1 MLKYLAVILT
11 LTLAFGA
18 FADHDNILMYSDT
31 YSGMNPPK
39 SALQSL
45 GWTYT
50 GFENGNYSGF
60 ISALNG
66 SDDWNIV
73 VVDNWMYYCSG
84 MGSAMSTYLGSHDEV
99 TMWFDS
105 YSSGEMSAIASAF
118 EGQVGSAIYYYSAP
132 PVYVWD
138 DEHPIFEDVD
148 PNWSTSIA
156 YTIGYY
162 LNWVSAR
169 EGIPILG
176 FVEDETAWQAGL
188 VVGNDGRTILGG
200 YNPTYDPDEAVDIW
214 ENIFEYLDD
223 PGFKPGNFSLLTPED
238 GAIID
243 VFTRGAGDDPVS
255 AIVKADGPARAGTIE
270 LRNPTQDPVDVDVE
284 FTWELSEGA
293 EEYQFLVDDD
303 YNFASPIV
311 DEMGITE
318 ETYTYTFTVDHSML
332 LYWRV
337 VAWNENGEKPCNEDF
352 SFEFDYNNTNVAP
365 VSLGTI
371 KATFK

>member
-1 MLKYLAVILT
+1 MFKYLVVVLT
-11 LTLAFGA
+11 LALAFGA

-39 SALQSL
+39 SALQNL

-84 MGSAMSTYLGSHDEV
+84 MGSAVSSYCGSHDDV
-99 TMWFDS
+99 AMWFDS
-105 YSSGEMSAIASAF
+105 YSSGEMSAVASAF
-118 EGQVGSAIYYYSAP
+118 EGQVGSAIYYYTAP

-138 DEHPIFEDVD
+138 DGHPIFEDVD

-162 LNWVSAR
+162 LNWVSR

-176 FVEDETAWQAGL
+176 FTEEETAWQAGL
-188 VVGNDGRTILGG
+188 VMGNDGRTILGG

-214 ENIFEYLDD
+214 ENIFEYLDS
-223 PGFKPGNFSLLTPED
+223 PGFKPGSFSLLTPEN

-243 VFTRGAGDDPVS
+243 VFTRGAGGDTPTMITAS
-255 AIVKADGPARAGTIE
+255 GGPANAGTITFY
-270 LRNPTQDPVDVDVE
+270 NPTSDPVDVDVE
-284 FTWELSEGA
+284 FTWEVSERA
-293 EEYQFLVDDD
+293 EEYQIIVDDD
-303 YNFASPIV
+303 YTMVSPEV
-311 DEMGITE
+311 DESGLTE
-318 ETYTYTFTVDHSML
+318 ETFTYTFSVDENVMY
-332 LYWRV
+332 YWRV
-337 VAWNENGEKPCNEDF
+337 IAFNEDGEKPCNEDF
-352 SFEFDYNNTNVAP
+352 TFEFNYNNTNVTPA
-365 VSLGTI
+365 SLGTV
-371 KATFK
+371 KAIFH